1 VLVEG
6 NFDVLSLHARGVANV
21 VGILGTA
28 FTPEQAKLLKRYAP
42 SVVFMLDG
50 DRAGREAVRKSRAA
64 IREAMLSARVATLSG
79 GVDPDQLAR
88 EKGKQGIDN
97 LVATAKGMLEALIEM
112 SLDDTFIAAD
122 AHERQSRIQYVSKLI
137 TEEDDPVVRAML
149 KGFTD
154 SIAGRLDIARAGNEA
169 FRALEDQVKRD
180 VARAGPKAPPSRP
193 AYTDKE
199 ARIQPLPPGSKLKGA
214 IVGALIEYPMLLDD
228 EEVAEALEALE
239 GPSVMVV
246 AALRRAWDGEAKTL
260 DTDAFLSQIPATH
273 KGFAAKHLAAP
284 EGESESA
291 AKGYLLENAK
301 QLKRLLLSQ
310 EAAQI
315 TRETY
320 RAQGDWE
327 AEQELAKAVDERVR
341 KKKGL

>member
-1 VLVEG
+1 
-6 NFDVLSLHARGVANV
+6 
-21 VGILGTA
+21 
-28 FTPEQAKLLKRYAP
+28 
-42 SVVFMLDG
+42 M
-50 DRAGREAVRKSRAA
+50 
-64 IREAMLSARVATLSG
+64 
-79 GVDPDQLAR
+79 
-88 EKGKQGIDN
+88 
-97 LVATAKGMLEALIEM
+97 
-112 SLDDTFIAAD
+112 
-122 AHERQSRIQYVSKLI
+122 
-137 TEEDDPVVRAML
+137 
-149 KGFTD
+149 
-154 SIAGRLDIARAGNEA
+154 
-169 FRALEDQVKRD
+169 
-180 VARAGPKAPPSRP
+180 
-193 AYTDKE
+193 
-199 ARIQPLPPGSKLKGA
+199 KGA
-214 IVGALIEYPMLLDD
+214 IVGALIEYPTLLDD

-284 EGESESA
+284 DGESESA

-327 AEQELAKAVDERVR
+327 TEQELAKAVEERVR